1 MNSRNIGGKCD
12 ISLDIFNVIQY
23 NNTKGGDIMDYTK
36 IEALRGRLKERN
48 IPKEVLDSFEQAF
61 DIEYAHHST
70 AMEGN
75 TLTLIEAKA
84 VIEDGISIG
93 GKKLREIYEVA
104 NHNKAFNYVKEKIAG
119 NCPLDENLIKDFHE
133 IIMENIMAGGI
144 YRSCDVAITGASHTP
159 PTPNEM
165 YSQIKYFYQELNNK
179 ASINAI
185 ELAAWTHAEFVRIHP
200 FTDGNGRTSR
210 LIMNYQLMR
219 GGFLPININTQDRVR
234 YYECLD
240 EYAANRELAPFTD
253 FVAELEEKR
262 ITQYLNIFFDDIESM
277 LDEAD
282 QAAAENEKRL
292 NGNEAFNHIRGN
304 FNS

>member
-1 MNSRNIGGKCD
+1 
-12 ISLDIFNVIQY
+12 
-23 NNTKGGDIMDYTK
+23 MDYAK
-36 IEALRGRLKERN
+36 IEALRDRLKERN
-48 IPKEVLDSFEQAF
+48 IPKEVLNSFEQAF
-61 DIEYAHHST
+61 DIEYTHHST

-75 TLTLIEAKA
+75 TLTLIETKA

-93 GKKLREIYEVA
+93 GKKLREIYEVT
-104 NHNKAFNYVKEKIAG
+104 NHNKAFKYAKEKIAE
-119 NCPLDENLIKDFHE
+119 NCPLDENLIKDFHQ

-165 YSQIKYFYQELNNK
+165 YSQIKFFYRELKNK
-179 ASINAI
+179 ASVNAI

-210 LIMNYQLMR
+210 LIMNYQLMC

-240 EYAANRELAPFTD
+240 EYASNRKLAPFAD
-253 FVAELEEKR
+253 FVAELEESR
-262 ITQYLNIFFDDIESM
+262 ILSYLAIKFEESVSETQDLGSIKM
-277 LDEAD
+277 
-282 QAAAENEKRL
+282 
-292 NGNEAFNHIRGN
+292 
-304 FNS
+304 